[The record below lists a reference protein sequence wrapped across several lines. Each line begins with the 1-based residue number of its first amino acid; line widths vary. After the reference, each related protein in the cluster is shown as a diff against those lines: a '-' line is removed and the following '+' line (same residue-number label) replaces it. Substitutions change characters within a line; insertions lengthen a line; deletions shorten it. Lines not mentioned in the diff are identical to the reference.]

1 VEGWVLDVMV
11 GFPGTV
17 FYKELIIE
25 ALGEGGK
32 ALWVA
37 MGFLAFTWVGTTK
50 IRLRVVLSQLDFMLN
65 YTDESI
71 SNF

>member
-1 VEGWVLDVMV
+1 MEGWVLDVMV

-37 MGFLAFTWVGTTK
+37 MGFLAFT
-50 IRLRVVLSQLDFMLN
+50 
-65 YTDESI
+65 
-71 SNF
+71 